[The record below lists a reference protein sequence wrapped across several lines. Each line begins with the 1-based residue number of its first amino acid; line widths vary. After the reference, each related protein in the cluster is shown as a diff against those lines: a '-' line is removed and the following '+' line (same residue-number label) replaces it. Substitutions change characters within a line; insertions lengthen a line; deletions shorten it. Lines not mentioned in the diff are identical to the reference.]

1 MVNTKYNLGNTFL
14 NKIQKMNVN
23 PMWFD
28 TFLWQ
33 SLYSE
38 DWGGTSPQMCKSQF
52 LLLNTAGVMTW
63 CGFVAS

>member
-1 MVNTKYNLGNTFL
+1 M
-14 NKIQKMNVN
+14 N

-38 DWGGTSPQMCKSQF
+38 DSAPWNISSVVHYIVCLPALGLSCSMWDLFAAMSK
-52 LLLNTAGVMTW
+52 LL
-63 CGFVAS
+63 SS